1 MPVIVE
7 SDSRDS
13 FGSWGI
19 IGRHLRDEDLE
30 EEEEEEEGGGGNQVF
45 DSVLCFCS
53 CIKFTLVQTAIEV
66 SKPTR
71 STYFYVVAI
80 KDTR

>member
-30 EEEEEEEGGGGNQVF
+30 EEEEEDE
-45 DSVLCFCS
+45 
-53 CIKFTLVQTAIEV
+53 LVDESIYD
-66 SKPTR
+66 R
-71 STYFYVVAI
+71 Y
-80 KDTR
+80 